1 MSVPRKQLICAWC
14 GATFIGD
21 KRHKYCSE
29 EHAKEAYRAKA
40 RERFRVRYYVTHCE
54 EEKARQRKRYHD
66 NPERERRRN
75 ATWEQKNV
83 ERRSEYKHNWYIA
96 RKEAANNA

>member
-14 GATFIGD
+14 GETFIGD

-29 EHAKEAYRAKA
+29 EHAKEAHRAQARKNYRI
-40 RERFRVRYYVTHCE
+40 RYETHRE
-54 EEKARQRKRYHD
+54 EECARQRNYNRTRSEKMKAT
-66 NPERERRRN
+66 RR
-75 ATWEQKNV
+75 AWEQKNV

-96 RKEAANNA
+96 RKEAAAQ